1 MADDV
6 TERLTQLEEAVQRAG
21 AALGRLKEENAR
33 LRRELA
39 QVGEERRQTVTQ
51 IDAILKDIAKLDLE

>member
-6 TERLTQLEEAVQRAG
+6 TGRLAQLEEAVQRAG

-33 LRRELA
+33 LKGELA
-39 QVGEERRQTVTQ
+39 QVVEERQQTLTQ

>member
-6 TERLTQLEEAVQRAG
+6 TGRLAQLEEAVQRAG

-33 LRRELA
+33 LKRELA
-39 QVGEERRQTVTQ
+39 QVGEERAQTVTQ
-51 IDAILKDIAKLDLE
+51 IDAILKDIAKLDLD